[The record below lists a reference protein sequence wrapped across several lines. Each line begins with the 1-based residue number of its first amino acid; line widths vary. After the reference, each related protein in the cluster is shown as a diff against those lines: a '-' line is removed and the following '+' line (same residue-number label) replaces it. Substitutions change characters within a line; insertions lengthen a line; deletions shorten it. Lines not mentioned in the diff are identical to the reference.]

1 MGIIIMFKSLA
12 ALLLLGEIQAIH
24 VAVDGDSLI
33 PVYSSKKV
41 KVGEVGDHRWDRNN
55 GVISGV
61 YDQSHKG
68 SSTYTDVVDPEK
80 ITPPAENKDAAA
92 KKEEKPAAKEEK
104 KEEKKEEAKEEAKK
118 EEKPAA
124 KEEKKEA
131 KAAEPKAEEKE
142 AAPAKEEKK
151 TKESPAAKEKAEA
164 EAAAPEDKT
173 PKKKEAEAKKDA
185 APAKEEAAAPTEK
198 AAIQIAATEDFA
210 SRFGL
215 RFHQLPSPVRYHK
228 Y

>member
-41 KVGEVGDHRWDRNN
+41 KGGEVGDHRWDRNN

-104 KEEKKEEAKEEAKK
+104 KEEE
-118 EEKPAA
+118 
-124 KEEKKEA
+124 KEEKKEEA

>member
-41 KVGEVGDHRWDRNN
+41 KVGEVGDRRWDRNN

-104 KEEKKEEAKEEAKK
+104 KEE
-118 EEKPAA
+118 A
-124 KEEKKEA
+124 KEEKKEEA

-151 TKESPAAKEKAEA
+151 KEEAKAAEPKAEA

>member
-41 KVGEVGDHRWDRNN
+41 KGGEVGDHRWDRNN

-124 KEEKKEA
+124 KEEKKD
-131 KAAEPKAEEKE
+131 
-142 AAPAKEEKK
+142 
-151 TKESPAAKEKAEA
+151 KESPAAKEKAEA

>member
-104 KEEKKEEAKEEAKK
+104 KEEAKEEKKEEAKK

-124 KEEKKEA
+124 KEEKKEEAKEEKKEEA

-142 AAPAKEEKK
+142 
-151 TKESPAAKEKAEA
+151 
-164 EAAAPEDKT
+164 
-173 PKKKEAEAKKDA
+173 
-185 APAKEEAAAPTEK
+185 
-198 AAIQIAATEDFA
+198 
-210 SRFGL
+210 
-215 RFHQLPSPVRYHK
+215 
-228 Y
+228 